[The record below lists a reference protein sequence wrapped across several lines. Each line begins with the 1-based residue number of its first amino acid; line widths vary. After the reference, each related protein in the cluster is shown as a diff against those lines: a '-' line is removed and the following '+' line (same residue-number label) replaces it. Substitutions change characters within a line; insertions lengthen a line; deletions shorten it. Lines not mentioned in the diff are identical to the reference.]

1 MAERETGGL
10 FAIGMVCQ
18 SRDRN
23 ASMSGMMSFSG
34 IGRLLSILPSI
45 LAVLGLAVAPVA
57 RPAIAMSNGGMSN
70 AGMSNAGMA
79 IAGHAADHA
88 AMAMPEGMLPEDMP
102 CCPKKAP
109 IPNCDKDCPLMA
121 MCATQLLCNA
131 AQGLLVVPL
140 GLAGFLLPGNEFHVA
155 GLSQAPPPRP
165 PNT

>member
-1 MAERETGGL
+1 
-10 FAIGMVCQ
+10 
-18 SRDRN
+18 
-23 ASMSGMMSFSG
+23 
-34 IGRLLSILPSI
+34 
-45 LAVLGLAVAPVA
+45 
-57 RPAIAMSNGGMSN
+57 MSN
-70 AGMSNAGMA
+70 ASMA

-102 CCPKKAP
+102 CCPKKVP
-109 IPNCDKDCPLMA
+109 IPNCDRDCPLMA
-121 MCATQLLCNA
+121 MCATQSLCNA